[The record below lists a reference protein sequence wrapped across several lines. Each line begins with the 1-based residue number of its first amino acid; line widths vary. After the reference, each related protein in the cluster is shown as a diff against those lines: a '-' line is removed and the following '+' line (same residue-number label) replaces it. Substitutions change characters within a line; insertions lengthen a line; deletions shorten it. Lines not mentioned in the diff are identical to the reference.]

1 VAKQKLEQKSKLVPL
16 LYNDPKF
23 FYYGGNNNGSG
34 LGTFVQTSYGF
45 GDDRQGNGSSN
56 QPYIQTKIP
65 YRLFANPTD
74 DGYIRGGRSLSS
86 STAEIDAKR
95 IKRFFEDKPRGPLFI
110 ARQIGLQLSNPKLE
124 TRKFGSGQ
132 GTFLSGLLNIG
143 SATLNAIN
151 DRLPGPTRIYNA
163 GINTLAQIP
172 ATAFGTHYERHGLLP
187 VQDENT
193 KYYNVVKTN
202 NLNGNN
208 RLLGLTNR
216 LINVPILE
224 RKLQGGLDIINL
236 TNNVLGI
243 IGAVRGKP
251 IAPLFIGGKY
261 SPQELTIDQYSGG
274 PNSRYGIGTT
284 LIRRYDITYNPTG
297 ETGNSYSTLGRGDV
311 DFDRIQT
318 LSNLYNSAPDP
329 TPTDAIS
336 RFLLGL
342 TNIRKSI
349 ISPVSSP
356 QTQTAVPY
364 TNNIPA
370 GANPYGN
377 SNSPT
382 ARSYADLKAAVE
394 ELKEKNTN
402 TKTDLSTGRAFGLD
416 PRANKLT
423 NWAYYG
429 KKRLASQDPTVAL
442 YNNTNEFDRIDSNIL
457 KVVFQAIN
465 PFGSFESGE
474 TFAFSAYM
482 KGFKDNFDAT
492 WNEYNYVGRAE
503 SFYTYNK
510 FKRNVSFNLDIPCF
524 NKIQLLEKHRALG
537 QLASTTAGSYNDKGI
552 MGGVV
557 LKVQVGKYLD
567 DEYAIL
573 NNISYDIPDD
583 SSWDID
589 EGLAM
594 YLKVSISLT
603 IIHGKK
609 LPKYEVGSS
618 NSNTGFFGYLPN
630 PLGEGYLDPEYKL
643 SYSNGGG
650 SRANLNVD
658 RFNNIITQQF
668 IPGLFPGNNPN
679 AQTPLQ
685 RSLNQNANQNTTQVN
700 PLTNQLLSNQRP
712 SPAAITN
719 FQKYNKQQSNNLLL
733 KSKYGG

>member
-1 VAKQKLEQKSKLVPL
+1 MAKQKLEQKSKLVPL

-110 ARQIGLQLSNPKLE
+110 ARQIGLQLSTPKIE

-274 PNSRYGIGTT
+274 PNSRYGIG
-284 LIRRYDITYNPTG
+284 
-297 ETGNSYSTLGRGDV
+297 
-311 DFDRIQT
+311 
-318 LSNLYNSAPDP
+318 
-329 TPTDAIS
+329 
-336 RFLLGL
+336 
-342 TNIRKSI
+342 
-349 ISPVSSP
+349 
-356 QTQTAVPY
+356 
-364 TNNIPA
+364 
-370 GANPYGN
+370 
-377 SNSPT
+377 
-382 ARSYADLKAAVE
+382 
-394 ELKEKNTN
+394 
-402 TKTDLSTGRAFGLD
+402 KT
-416 PRANKLT
+416 
-423 NWAYYG
+423 
-429 KKRLASQDPTVAL
+429 
-442 YNNTNEFDRIDSNIL
+442 
-457 KVVFQAIN
+457 
-465 PFGSFESGE
+465 
-474 TFAFSAYM
+474 
-482 KGFKDNFDAT
+482 
-492 WNEYNYVGRAE
+492 
-503 SFYTYNK
+503 
-510 FKRNVSFNLDIPCF
+510 
-524 NKIQLLEKHRALG
+524 
-537 QLASTTAGSYNDKGI
+537 
-552 MGGVV
+552 
-557 LKVQVGKYLD
+557 
-567 DEYAIL
+567 
-573 NNISYDIPDD
+573 
-583 SSWDID
+583 
-589 EGLAM
+589 
-594 YLKVSISLT
+594 
-603 IIHGKK
+603 
-609 LPKYEVGSS
+609 
-618 NSNTGFFGYLPN
+618 
-630 PLGEGYLDPEYKL
+630 
-643 SYSNGGG
+643 
-650 SRANLNVD
+650 
-658 RFNNIITQQF
+658 
-668 IPGLFPGNNPN
+668 
-679 AQTPLQ
+679 
-685 RSLNQNANQNTTQVN
+685 
-700 PLTNQLLSNQRP
+700 
-712 SPAAITN
+712 
-719 FQKYNKQQSNNLLL
+719 
-733 KSKYGG
+733 